1 MKSTSTEQTSTNFPS
16 KNSKTVDFK
25 LIQFVPKDY
34 FTDRIDI
41 HGFLIIE
48 TLFQGNVIHKG
59 FSKSLKWTGFSL
71 RDFQLMKTSF
81 GSFFHLLKEFTLIFR
96 WWSCLSWL
104 TLGLNRLQWFLYQRI
119 SIPVSAHDWNKFSW
133 FVVNEFLF
141 FRFTIDIFS
150 FHGFSIGDRLFARV
164 FFCPKL
170 TSMV

>member
-1 MKSTSTEQTSTNFPS
+1 MKSTSREQTSTNFPS
-16 KNSKTVDFK
+16 KNFKTVDFK

-48 TLFQGNVIHKG
+48 TVFQGNVIHKG

-81 GSFFHLLKEFTLIFR
+81 CSFFHLLKGVYSEFSLMELFIMAHPRINTI
-96 WWSCLSWL
+96 
-104 TLGLNRLQWFLYQRI
+104 QWFLHQRI
-119 SIPVSAHDWNKFSW
+119 SIPVPAHHWNKFLW
-133 FVVNEFLF
+133 FVGNEVLF
-141 FRFTIDIFS
+141 FRFTNNIFS
-150 FHGFSIGDRLFARV
+150 FHGVSIGDRFFARV
-164 FFCPKL
+164 FFCLKL